1 VCGPVFILAPNS
13 WGDSGEGEKR
23 GSVNGSAPVGL
34 FWGKSSAFGGIPSKN
49 RSRINTVLD
58 YEVRVEWIGAEHEL
72 RIGYGQQQSMN
83 CVTVVPS
90 SCCEV
95 EGTNVAHL

>member
-1 VCGPVFILAPNS
+1 MEVPRLVY
-13 WGDSGEGEKR
+13 
-23 GSVNGSAPVGL
+23 
-34 FWGKSSAFGGIPSKN
+34 FGGNRQLLGGFPQKN